1 MKILPVTDPSFRN
14 YGQILEG
21 YDTAELLAVL
31 DRVTPLPEGTDYVPE
46 QPELMALPIAE
57 ELGLPFTVKELRAY
71 ETRMK
76 LSRIKPAGI
85 PEEGEEIEDPFH
97 YWLLDYGWEENDEAV
112 RRFRESRG

>member
-1 MKILPVTDPSFRN
+1 MIENAEKFFALYEQDEGLRARVAEAEGCSPGS
-14 YGQILEG
+14 LEIREDVG
-21 YDTAELLAVL
+21 ENVL
-31 DRVTPLPEGTDYVPE
+31 
-46 QPELMALPIAE
+46 LPIAE